1 MNVVNTRSAPEWGP
15 SQRQTYG
22 TPALLVKT
30 AAKYAGAAN
39 YEDEALLAGKAL
51 NASSLNILAQK

>member
-1 MNVVNTRSAPEWGP
+1 LIGSIKR
-15 SQRQTYG
+15 

-30 AAKYAGAAN
+30 AARYAGAVI
-39 YEDEALLAGKAL
+39 YEDESLLAGKAL